1 MNWNFQSWKNRGV
14 LTVFA
19 AVIAAGVIIWLLVSP
34 RGTVPQGFTAL
45 NASMAQTIEGTK
57 PVLPAEKPPSSS
69 SSTLT
74 SGKAEAKEEAG
85 AWSKQAG
92 AEEFAAGAAGSGQEQ
107 APASAR
113 KEEAADDQPAQANQR
128 QPAAGGNGSAPGP
141 QESGKAGGRAAV
153 PVPETSTGGGAKAPA
168 ADKKIPAGPLVD
180 INTAN
185 LQQLMELPGIGESKG
200 KAILAYR
207 ERHGKFKRAEQLL
220 DIKGIGEKMLAKM
233 KPYLQISP

>member
-1 MNWNFQSWKNRGV
+1 MLNWNFQSWKSRGV
-14 LTVFA
+14 LAGSAAVFA
-19 AVIAAGVIIWLLVSP
+19 AGLGIWLLVSP

-57 PVLPAEKPPSSS
+57 PVSPSEKPSSPSPSSS
-69 SSTLT
+69 A
-74 SGKAEAKEEAG
+74 KAEAKAKEEAG
-85 AWSKQAG
+85 AGSKQAG
-92 AEEFAAGAAGSGQEQ
+92 AEDSAAGATGGGPEQ

-113 KEEAADDQPAQANQR
+113 KGVAADDNPPQSDRQR
-128 QPAAGGNGSAPGP
+128 NVAGGNEAVPGKK
-141 QESGKAGGRAAV
+141 ESG
-153 PVPETSTGGGAKAPA
+153 GAA
-168 ADKKIPAGPLVD
+168 ADKKIPPGPKVD

-207 ERHGKFKRAEQLL
+207 EQHGKFKRAEQLL

-233 KPYLQISP
+233 KPYLQINP

>member
-1 MNWNFQSWKNRGV
+1 MLNWNFQSWKSRGV
-14 LTVFA
+14 LAGSA
-19 AVIAAGVIIWLLVSP
+19 AVIAAGLGIWLLVGP

-57 PVLPAEKPPSSS
+57 PVSPSEKSSSPSSS
-69 SSTLT
+69 PPA
-74 SGKAEAKEEAG
+74 KAEAKGEAG
-85 AWSKQAG
+85 AGSKQAG
-92 AEEFAAGAAGSGQEQ
+92 AEDSEAGAAGGGPEQ
-107 APASAR
+107 VPVSTG
-113 KEEAADDQPAQANQR
+113 KEAAADDKPAQGDRQR
-128 QPAAGGNGSAPGP
+128 TVGGGSGPAAGLQEPGSG
-141 QESGKAGGRAAV
+141 AAI
-153 PVPETSTGGGAKAPA
+153 PFPETSTGGGPKRSAG
-168 ADKKIPAGPLVD
+168 DKKIPSGPKID

-233 KPYLQISP
+233 KPYLQINP

>member
-1 MNWNFQSWKNRGV
+1 MLNWNFQSWKSRGV
-14 LTVFA
+14 LAVFA
-19 AVIAAGVIIWLLVSP
+19 GVIAAGVTIWLLVSP

-57 PVLPAEKPPSSS
+57 PVSSAEKPSSS
-69 SSTLT
+69 SPSLKT
-74 SGKAEAKEEAG
+74 EAKEEAG
-85 AWSKQAG
+85 VGSKQAV
-92 AEEFAAGAAGSGQEQ
+92 AEESAGANGSGREQ
-107 APASAR
+107 APAAAG
-113 KEEAADDQPAQANQR
+113 KEAGADDKPAQADQR
-128 QPAAGGNGSAPGP
+128 QPAGGGTGSVRGA
-141 QESGKAGGRAAV
+141 QESGKPGSGASA
-153 PVPETSTGGGAKAPA
+153 PVPETGTGGGTKASA
-168 ADKKIPAGPLVD
+168 ADKKIPSGPLVD

-207 ERHGKFKRAEQLL
+207 EQHGKFKRAEQLL